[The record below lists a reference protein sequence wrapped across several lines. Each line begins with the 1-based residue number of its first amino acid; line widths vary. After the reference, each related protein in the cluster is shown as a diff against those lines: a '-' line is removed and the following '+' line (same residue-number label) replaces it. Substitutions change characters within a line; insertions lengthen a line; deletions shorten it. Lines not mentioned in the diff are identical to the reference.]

1 MRLGVFGGTFDPP
14 HIGHLVAAQ
23 DALSVLHLDRVIL
36 VPARVPPHKLH
47 RLITPGDIRLEL
59 VRAAVDDDPRFEV
72 DDEELRRPG
81 PSWTIDTLRS
91 LSERR
96 PGSRLF
102 LLLGTDQFRDFTTW
116 RDPDEIRRLAEVAVL
131 SRAGEAPAGEGCISV
146 PVTRI
151 DVTSTDIRQRV
162 AAGRPIRYLVPAA
175 VEALIEQHGL
185 YSGDRPHAAGTG
197 PVSGGYDRS

>member
-47 RLITPGDIRLEL
+47 RPVTPGEIRLEL
-59 VRAAVDDDPRFEV
+59 VQAAVGGDPRFEV

-81 PSWTIDTLRS
+81 PSWTIDTLRA

-102 LLLGTDQFRDFTTW
+102 LLLGTDQFSEFGTW
-116 RDPDEIRRLAEVAVL
+116 RDPDGIRRLAEVAVL
-131 SRAGEAPAGEGCISV
+131 SRAGEAPASEGCISV

-162 AAGRPIRYLVPAA
+162 AEGRPIRYLVPAA
-175 VEALIEQHGL
+175 VEALIGRYGL
-185 YSGDRPHAAGTG
+185 YRAGTPYGAGTG
-197 PVSGGYDRS
+197 PVSRGYERS